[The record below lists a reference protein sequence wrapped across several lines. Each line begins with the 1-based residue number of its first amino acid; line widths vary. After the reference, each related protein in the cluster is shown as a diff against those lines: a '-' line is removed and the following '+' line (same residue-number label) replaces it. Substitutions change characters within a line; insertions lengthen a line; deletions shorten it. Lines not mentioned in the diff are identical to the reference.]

1 MGGVSFRTND
11 RTIHEQGVE
20 RREPI
25 RKVYRD
31 GLIDRNKPRGEH
43 DYSRN
48 IFFFD
53 PRPDVF
59 NEGKKKKRE
68 KKIRDSVTTVAAV
81 IGKFDRE
88 GKQGGGGNSW
98 RENLVCRPELAITR
112 INFAPA

>member
-48 IFFFD
+48 IFFSTHGQTFSTK
-53 PRPDVF
+53 
-59 NEGKKKKRE
+59 EKKKKRE

>member
-1 MGGVSFRTND
+1 MGGVSFSTND

-20 RREPI
+20 RRKPI

-31 GLIDRNKPRGEH
+31 GLIDRNKLGGEH

-48 IFFFD
+48 IFFFFD
-53 PRPDVF
+53 PWPDVF
-59 NEGKKKKRE
+59 NEGKKKRE

-88 GKQGGGGNSW
+88 GKQGVEGTAGGK
-98 RENLVCRPELAITR
+98 I
-112 INFAPA
+112 